1 MDLILKIELFQTLV
15 LGASSLAFL
24 LVAIRQPR
32 SSALWTSTIAMAC
45 FAGMLRELDPEL
57 LRTETYFW
65 VNQFGRKVL
74 YRFAIGCS
82 VGLLVSAFALQRQQ
96 MRRFLD
102 ARLMATWLAAIALMA
117 IGSLFEKQG
126 QMLIEEIFELAGQL
140 LVLLSA
146 WLLTKT
152 PILQPSPSPHPRQ
165 N

>member
-1 MDLILKIELFQTLV
+1 MDLILKIELFQAVV
-15 LGASSLAFL
+15 LGISGLAFL
-24 LVAIRQPR
+24 FVAAQQPR
-32 SSALWTSTIAMAC
+32 SSALWTCTIAMAC
-45 FAGMLRELDPEL
+45 FAAMLRELDPEL

-65 VNQFGRKVL
+65 ANQFGRKVL

-82 VGLLVSAFALQRQQ
+82 VGLLAAAFALQRQQ

-102 ARLMATWLAAIALMA
+102 ARLIVTWLAAIALMA

-126 QMLIEEIFELAGQL
+126 QMLLEEIFELAGQL

-146 WLLTKT
+146 WLLAKT
-152 PILQPSPSPHPRQ
+152 PILQPSPSPHPKP